1 MQQVEVTVSGDT
13 ITTRLMGQVVDSFS
27 EPRLASGG
35 VGFYSPKGDRSLLRW
50 VSITHQYDYVGR
62 LCALLA
68 PYNVSQEAR
77 RME

>member
-1 MQQVEVTVSGDT
+1 
-13 ITTRLMGQVVDSFS
+13 MGQVVDSF
-27 EPRLASGG
+27 EEDRLTSGG

-50 VSITHQYDYVGR
+50 VSITHQYDYLGR

-68 PYNVSQEAR
+68 PYHVGPEAR